1 MFSSSHLLLTNAGA
15 TATIQA
21 ASPHPT
27 VMKEIIT
34 ITIIIIIII
43 IAMMIILIASLQS
56 HFQ

>member
-34 ITIIIIIII
+34 ITIIIIII
-43 IAMMIILIASLQS
+43 AMMIILIASLQS